1 MRRYLLSFATVVLS
15 LYLTACDFTTS
26 PTGHGEESSGSAS
39 VEGGSSPEGNGT
51 YVNDMEAGAP
61 LTQSTD
67 FAGRLLDT
75 DLDGEDAACWGARN
89 ASGYATRSCGPWGS
103 IGSAG
108 AQLVSGKGREGSKAM
123 QVTFGTNED
132 VAGAGLNLSADV
144 VNVRAWYNF
153 AEGFDFGQGV
163 KIGRVSSF
171 NEATQVNDIDMVMT
185 VRSAQSSQQCG
196 LTDMSDMGIFFN
208 GKPVGYDWGSIGS
221 GVKFQRGRWYAIEY
235 QVRLNAPGQSNGSV
249 KLWVDG
255 SLVAS
260 KEGINIR
267 GKAGADV
274 KLNRIRVGGWYSNGA
289 NGASCKNPSQAST
302 LHIDDVA
309 VGSDYL
315 GPQ

>member
-1 MRRYLLSFATVVLS
+1 MRRYFLSFAAVAVS
-15 LYLTACDFTTS
+15 LYLTACDFTS
-26 PTGHGEESSGSAS
+26 PTGQDDESSSSAS
-39 VEGGSSPEGNGT
+39 VEGGADAPDEGEA

-61 LTQSTD
+61 LTKSTD

-75 DLDGEDAACWGARN
+75 DLDGEDAGCWGARN
-89 ASGYATRSCGPWGS
+89 SSGYTTRACGPWGS

-108 AQLVSGKGREGSKAM
+108 AQLVAGKGRAGSKAM

-132 VAGAGLNLSADV
+132 VAGAGLTLSSEV

-163 KIGRVSSF
+163 KIARVSSF

-185 VRSAQSSQQCG
+185 VRSAQGSQQCG

-235 QVRLNAPGQSNGSV
+235 QVRLNAPGRSDGSV

-255 SLVAS
+255 ALVAS

-267 GKAGADV
+267 GQAGPEV
-274 KLNRIRVGGWYSNGA
+274 KLNRLRVGGWYSNGA

-302 LHIDDVA
+302 LLIDDVA
-309 VGSDYL
+309 VGTDYL